1 MTLCAFYTFYKAV
14 QSNQT
19 RFLDHDALDIKIENN
34 FDEAYSYYEEFL
46 KTIDADSKFPTW
58 ATWLTSLGLS
68 IPFIF

>member
-46 KTIDADSKFPTW
+46 KTIDADGKFPT
-58 ATWLTSLGLS
+58 
-68 IPFIF
+68 